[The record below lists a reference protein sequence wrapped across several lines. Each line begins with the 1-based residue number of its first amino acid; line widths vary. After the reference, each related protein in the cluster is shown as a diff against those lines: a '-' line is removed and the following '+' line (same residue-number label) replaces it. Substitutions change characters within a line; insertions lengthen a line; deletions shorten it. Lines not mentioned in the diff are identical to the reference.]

1 MITRYLRAA
10 LLIALVASAYGQ
22 VPSRATVGPHDF
34 AGCKPVSERTGETGC
49 WIIVSEPV
57 GQLPLRPMFW
67 HLDRYLTRSDAEKA
81 KGPRGTVVDS
91 LGKIWLLTI
100 ADADWRPGGSEH
112 LAEIGPLPVD
122 PNTSYTT
129 QYMEAIMPPGL
140 QTSTHRHSG
149 PEAWYTESGETCL
162 DSQGRFRGSARW
174 SADAAGRDRHRTA
187 PIPSF
192 GAIRCIT
199 SLDGAGPRLD
209 AKRVV
214 PEIAA
219 PMQGFVSVEKSPSL
233 IDADFSE
240 QKAQVC
246 AKAC

>member
-1 MITRYLRAA
+1 MLNLRSMITRYLRAA

-162 DSQGRFRGSARW
+162 ETPAGKQVGRKDVFV
-174 SADAAGRDRHRTA
+174 
-187 PIPSF
+187 
-192 GAIRCIT
+192 
-199 SLDGAGPRLD
+199 
-209 AKRVV
+209 VV
-214 PEIAA
+214 PGGQ
-219 PMQGFVSVEKSPSL
+219 PMRLAVTGTEQRRSL
-233 IDADFSE
+233 VLVLFDASHPWMEPAHDWTP
-240 QKAQVC
+240 KGLC
-246 AKAC
+246 RK